1 MTGGQQFIRFAIV
14 GAIGF
19 VVDVGVLY
27 LNLHLGMGYFIGRA
41 ISFLCAVWVTWKINR
56 QFTFISSGEIS
67 GFKEML
73 RYLVA
78 MLFGGLI
85 NYLAYMLVVMQARNL
100 PFLPFFAVATGSV
113 AGMMVNYFTAKS
125 WVFKSVEKFKNKK

>member
-1 MTGGQQFIRFAIV
+1 MTGYQQFIRFAIV

-19 VVDVGVLY
+19 AVDVGVLY

-56 QFTFISSGEIS
+56 QFTFISSGEGS
-67 GFKEML
+67 DFKEML
-73 RYLVA
+73 RYLAA

-85 NYLAYMLVVMQARNL
+85 NYLAYLIVVMQVRNL
-100 PFLPFFAVATGSV
+100 PFLPFFAVAIGSV
-113 AGMMVNYFTAKS
+113 SGMMFNYFTAKS
-125 WVFKSVEKFKNKK
+125 WVFKSVEKLKNKK

>member
-1 MTGGQQFIRFAIV
+1 MTGYQQFIRFAIV

-56 QFTFISSGEIS
+56 QFTFISNGGNSDL
-67 GFKEML
+67 KEML
-73 RYLVA
+73 RYLTA

-85 NYLAYMLVVMQARNL
+85 NYLAYMIVVMRAHNL
-100 PFLPFFAVATGSV
+100 PFLPFFAVAIGSI
-113 AGMMVNYFTAKS
+113 AGMMVNYFSAKL
-125 WVFKSVEKFKNKK
+125 WVFKSVEKFKNKE